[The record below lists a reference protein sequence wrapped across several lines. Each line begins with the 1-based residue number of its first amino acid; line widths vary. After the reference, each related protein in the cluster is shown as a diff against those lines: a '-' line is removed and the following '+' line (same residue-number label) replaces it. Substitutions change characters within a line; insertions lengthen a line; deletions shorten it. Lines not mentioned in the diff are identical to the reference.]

1 MADMMIHEF
10 LLGFIKIYIL
20 QYAAKEDV
28 YGKELYDQL
37 HEHGYKLS
45 YGTLYSTLHG
55 FKEKGY
61 LADEERN
68 VRGKIRKYYRITD
81 RGMEALE
88 KAREKAR
95 ELFTVI
101 GQ

>member
-1 MADMMIHEF
+1 MADIMIHEF

-20 QYAAKEDV
+20 QCAAKEDV
-28 YGKELYDQL
+28 YGKEIYDQL

-45 YGTLYSTLHG
+45 YGTLYGTLHG

-68 VRGKIRKYYRITD
+68 VQGKIRKYYRITE
-81 RGMEALE
+81 RGREALE
-88 KAREKAR
+88 QAMDRARD
-95 ELFTVI
+95 LFTVI
-101 GQ
+101 DR